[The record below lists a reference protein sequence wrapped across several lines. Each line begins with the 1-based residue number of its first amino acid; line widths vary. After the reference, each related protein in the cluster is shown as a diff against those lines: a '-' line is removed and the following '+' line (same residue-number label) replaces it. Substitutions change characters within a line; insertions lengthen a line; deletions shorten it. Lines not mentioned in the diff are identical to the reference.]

1 MGGSIPYIQLGEPPA
16 DGTNIGWAMAFGGT
30 VEAVRAT
37 PASSLATTV
46 ERWAAP
52 AVALLTVGLL
62 AARQGGYFPTTWG
75 WAAVLTLW
83 AVGLWLVV
91 GVRSEVGRLEAAFVA
106 AFGAVGA
113 WTALSILWSEAPA
126 TSVLELER
134 AVLYVSAL
142 AAVLLLARRE
152 AIHLLAGAIFT
163 AILLVACYSLS
174 TRIFPDR
181 LGVFDSISGY
191 RLSEPI
197 GYWNGLGIFLA
208 IGVLLAVG
216 FAARGRS
223 IAVRL
228 IAAGSLA
235 ILMPAIYFTFSRG
248 AWIALGIGCL
258 CALALD
264 ARRVQLASMLL
275 LLAPVPAVAT
285 LLASRSHALT
295 HTKVP
300 LADAVHDGHRLAL
313 AVALL
318 VPGTALCALVGIILE
333 RRLHPRR
340 SIRLAYVAM
349 LLVLPV
355 VALVI
360 LFARYG
366 SPAHVASRAYNS
378 FKSPPAEGANLNK
391 RLLSLTSNGRI
402 DLWHVA
408 WADYKQHS
416 ALGSGAGTYARHWFE
431 ERPGHRST
439 TFNARDAHG
448 AYIETLAELGPVGL
462 LLLVA
467 GLAVP
472 LAAAI
477 RARREPLAAFLLAA
491 YVAFV
496 LHAGVDWDFE
506 LPAVGLAGL
515 FCGAALLVAARG
527 DTTPWEWRGLLRGGA
542 LAAAVALTGFALFG
556 LIGNS
561 ALASSDSARD
571 DHNWTKAES
580 QARKARRLMPWSP
593 DPWVALGSA
602 QYAAGEVRS
611 ARASFRRAV
620 AKDTGDWRL
629 WFDLAAV
636 TTGKERK
643 AALERARRLNPLSA
657 EIADL
662 GLQLPRRKS
671 GP

>member
-1 MGGSIPYIQLGEPPA
+1 
-16 DGTNIGWAMAFGGT
+16 MAFDGT

-37 PASSLATTV
+37 PASSLAASL

-52 AVALLTVGLL
+52 LVALLTVGLL
-62 AARQGGYFPTTWG
+62 AARQGGYFPTAWG
-75 WAAVLTLW
+75 WAAVGTLW
-83 AVGLWLVV
+83 AVGLWLVI
-91 GVRSEVGRLEAAFVA
+91 GVRSETGVREASFVG
-106 AFGAVGA
+106 AFGALGA
-113 WTALSILWSEAPA
+113 WTALSILWSDAAAPSA
-126 TSVLELER
+126 LEVER
-134 AVLYVSAL
+134 AVLYASAL
-142 AAVLLLARRE
+142 AAVLLFARRT
-152 AIHLLAGAIFT
+152 AVHLLTGAIF
-163 AILLVACYSLS
+163 AAVFLVAVYSLS
-174 TRIFPDR
+174 TRLFPDR

-208 IGVLLAVG
+208 IGVLLAIG

-228 IAAGSLA
+228 LAAASLA
-235 ILMPAIYFTFSRG
+235 ILMPTVYFTFSRG
-248 AWIALGIGCL
+248 AWIALAIGCA

-264 ARRVQLASMLL
+264 TRRLQLASTLL
-275 LLAPVPAVAT
+275 LLAPAPAVAA
-285 LLASRSHALT
+285 LLASRSDALT

-300 LADAVHDGHRLAL
+300 LVDAVHDGHRLAL

-318 VPGTALCALVGIILE
+318 APATALCGLVGIVLE
-333 RRLHPRR
+333 RRLHPPR
-340 SIRLAYVAM
+340 SLRLAYIGILCVIP
-349 LLVLPV
+349 L
-355 VALVI
+355 VALAL

-366 SPAHVASRAYNS
+366 TPAHIASRAYNS

-408 WADYKQHS
+408 WVDYEHHS

-431 ERPGHRST
+431 NRPGNRST

-448 AYIETLAELGPVGL
+448 VYIETLAELGPVGL
-462 LLLVA
+462 LLLLA

-472 LAAAI
+472 LTAAI
-477 RARREPLAAFLLAA
+477 RARREPLAAFLFAA

-515 FCGAALLVAARG
+515 LCGAALIVAARG
-527 DTTPWEWRGLLRGGA
+527 DTSPRQWRGVLRGGA
-542 LAAAVALTGFALFG
+542 LAVTVALTGFALFG

-593 DPWVALGSA
+593 EPWVALGSA
-602 QYAAGEVRS
+602 QYAAGQVEA
-611 ARASFRRAV
+611 ARTSFRRAV
-620 AKDTGDWRL
+620 AKDPGDWNL

-636 TTGKERK
+636 TTGKERTT
-643 AALERARRLNPLSA
+643 ALAHARRLNPLGS

-662 GLQLPRRKS
+662 SS
-671 GP
+671 G